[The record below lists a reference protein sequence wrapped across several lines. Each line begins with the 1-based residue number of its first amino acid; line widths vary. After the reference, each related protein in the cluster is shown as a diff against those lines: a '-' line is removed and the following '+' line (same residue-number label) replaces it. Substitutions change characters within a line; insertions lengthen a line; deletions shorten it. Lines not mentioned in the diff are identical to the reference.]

1 MSIAQSLLPEFDHE
15 MATTRKMLAAVPEG
29 KNDWKPHPRSM
40 TLGRLAGHVAE
51 LPGWGAVTMEGTELD
66 FAPAGGPPIKPA
78 VFTTREATLTSFD
91 ENVAKAR
98 AAIAK
103 APDAD
108 FMVPWTLKAGART
121 IFTMPRVAVVK
132 SFMLNHMIHHRA
144 QLGVYLRLNDI
155 AIPGCYGPSADEPRG
170 M

>member
-15 MATTRKMLAAVPEG
+15 MATTRKMLEAVPEG
-29 KNDWKPHPRSM
+29 KNDWKPHPKSM

-51 LPGWGAVTMEGTELD
+51 LPGWGSVTMEATELD
-66 FAPAGGPPIKPA
+66 FAPVGGAPIQAG
-78 VFTTREATLTSFD
+78 VFTTRPATLTAFD

-103 APDAD
+103 ASDAD
-108 FMVPWTLKAGART
+108 FMVPWTLKAGGKP
-121 IFTMPRVAVVK
+121 IFTMPRIAVVK
-132 SFMLNHMIHHRA
+132 SFVLNHCIHHRA

-155 AIPGCYGPSADEPRG
+155 AIPGCYGPSADDRR
-170 M
+170 

>member
-29 KNDWKPHPRSM
+29 KNDWRPHPRSM

-66 FAPAGGPPIKPA
+66 FAPADGPPIKPA
-78 VFTTREATLTSFD
+78 AFTTREA
-91 ENVAKAR
+91 
-98 AAIAK
+98 
-103 APDAD
+103 DAD
-108 FMVPWTLKAGART
+108 FMVPWTLKAGAST

-132 SFMLNHMIHHRA
+132 SFTLNHMIHHRA

>member
-15 MATTRKMLAAVPEG
+15 MATTRKMLAVVPEG
-29 KNDWKPHPRSM
+29 RNDWKPHPKSM

-51 LPGWGAVTMEGTELD
+51 LPGWGSVTMEETELD
-66 FAPAGGPPIKPA
+66 FAPAGAPPMQPGM
-78 VFTTREATLTSFD
+78 FTTREGTLRTFD

-103 APDAD
+103 APDSE
-108 FMVPWTLKAGART
+108 FVVPWTLKAGGRT
-121 IFTMPRVAVVK
+121 IFTMPRIAVVK
-132 SFMLNHMIHHRA
+132 SFVMSHMIHHRA
-144 QLGVYLRLNDI
+144 QLGVYLRLNDV

-170 M
+170 T

>member
-29 KNDWKPHPRSM
+29 KNDWRPHPRSM

-66 FAPAGGPPIKPA
+66 FAPADGPPIKPA
-78 VFTTREATLTSFD
+78 VFTTREATLKSFD

-108 FMVPWTLKAGART
+108 FMVPWTLKAGAST